1 MTFTLPEISIIM
13 GKRVY
18 PDGRVYVGKDRA
30 GEEILFIVSPNFL
43 SGDID
48 IEDSI
53 IEGIDIKFNGIGLRT
68 IGEDGRVS
76 IGRPYK
82 DEWALLLFFKEF
94 PEDKKRDIEKSL
106 PQQE

>member
-30 GEEILFIVSPNFL
+30 DEEILFIVSPDFQSEGVDVERSL
-43 SGDID
+43 IKSID
-48 IEDSI
+48 IS
-53 IEGIDIKFNGIGLRT
+53 FNGMGLRT
-68 IGEDGRVS
+68 VGEDGRVS

-94 PEDKKRDIEKSL
+94 PEDKKIEIKKSL
-106 PQQE
+106 SEKE